1 MDRIETLA
9 AGAGGVV
16 VVALLVALLAPGA
29 LSGPPAERDP
39 GRVDI
44 ADATIQPQDV
54 GGQTVELRVNTTLR
68 HRGNPTRNVSVRL
81 QAIDAESGLLATTRT
96 VSVGELRGERER
108 IVPATLSVDREGG
121 YRIETVVYQDGRR
134 VDTGRQQVSGL
145 QALVPAYARTPIT
158 FADERTLPPLGVA
171 VREASGDQT
180 TLDATALLTNQGST
194 QPANVSVQLT
204 VRQADSNLVA
214 DRASAD
220 VAAIRPGR
228 TAETTMTVSVP
239 SEYNYYIDGV
249 LRKDGVIVDTT
260 RTAVNLDPSERLA
273 VNETSRDVALE
284 VSDFERDRPTAG
296 ADDGAEMEGDSGSA
310 TPGFGVPVAALA
322 LALGGLFA
330 RRRLS

>member
-1 MDRIETLA
+1 
-9 AGAGGVV
+9 
-16 VVALLVALLAPGA
+16 
-29 LSGPPAERDP
+29 
-39 GRVDI
+39 
-44 ADATIQPQDV
+44 
-54 GGQTVELRVNTTLR
+54 
-68 HRGNPTRNVSVRL
+68 
-81 QAIDAESGLLATTRT
+81 
-96 VSVGELRGERER
+96 
-108 IVPATLSVDREGG
+108 
-121 YRIETVVYQDGRR
+121 
-134 VDTGRQQVSGL
+134 
-145 QALVPAYARTPIT
+145 
-158 FADERTLPPLGVA
+158 
-171 VREASGDQT
+171 VREASGDRT

-228 TAETTMTVSVP
+228 TAETAMTVSVP